1 MMKLLTHFRRYVK
14 IIAFFICILGCAGCA
29 SKSATDSISESVA
42 QQIVAL
48 KESLPV
54 ECQTKAIYSQIDAI
68 ESGKNSIV
76 QSCKADIAKVEA
88 QRDKWMVAFF
98 AIVLVLCGFAVKRF
112 KII

>member
-29 SKSATDSISESVA
+29 SKSATDSISKSVA

-98 AIVLVLCGFAVKRF
+98 AIVAVLCGFVVKKF

>member
-1 MMKLLTHFRRYVK
+1 MKK
-14 IIAFFICILGCAGCA
+14 IAFCMCVLACAGCA
-29 SKSATDSISESVA
+29 GKSATDSISESVA

-68 ESGKNSIV
+68 ESNKDSIV

-98 AIVLVLCGFAVKRF
+98 AIVAILGVLTIKKL

>member
-1 MMKLLTHFRRYVK
+1 MLKPYIYLRDMLK
-14 IIAFFICILGCAGCA
+14 ISLFLIVLLGCAGCA
-29 SKSATDSISESVA
+29 SKSATDSISESVT

-68 ESGKNSIV
+68 ESSKDSIV

-88 QRDKWMVAFF
+88 QRDKWIVAFF
-98 AIVLVLCGFAVKRF
+98 AIVLVLCGFAVKKF

>member
-1 MMKLLTHFRRYVK
+1 MKKYIGL
-14 IIAFFICILGCAGCA
+14 IAALVCMGCA

-54 ECQTKAIYSQIDAI
+54 ECQTRAIYSQIDAI
-68 ESGKNSIV
+68 ESSKNSMV
-76 QSCKADIAKVEA
+76 QSCKADVAKVEA
-88 QRDKWMVAFF
+88 QRDKWMIAFF
-98 AIVLVLCGFAVKRF
+98 AIVLVLCGFAAKRF

>member
-1 MMKLLTHFRRYVK
+1 MKLLTHFRRYVK